1 MPVDVRTV
9 DLSGQRQADLRAA
22 VEDTGADPQILEA
35 LPRKDPAAS
44 ASSSPVSSAPPCR
57 GPAATR
63 C

>member
-9 DLSGQRQADLRAA
+9 DLSGQQQADLRAA

-35 LPRKDPAAS
+35 LPPKGS
-44 ASSSPVSSAPPCR
+44 GSVGVGSPVSSAPPCR